1 MADEA
6 LPLAMR
12 IVRGLQADG
21 VATMSPQATQGGGQ
35 TNEAQADAATAAPT
49 TFLTWAHRHSSWD
62 DQQAKNWQEEV
73 ATFAATLRHLGVDA
87 DVDLFHLDEPQDWT
101 RFGQRAI
108 QRAQFTL
115 IIMSP
120 AWAERWTGS
129 NAPTEGAGAAGEAD
143 YLRGLFAKNQ
153 EAWQRRLLIVMFPET
168 TGSVVPPDLERV
180 SRVYV
185 DPTNTDDYE
194 AVLRNLTA
202 QPRYPKP
209 PLGVAP
215 RFAPAQAQAA
225 SGDLR
230 EELKSVRAE
239 MKALGSDAPME
250 RRRRLTMRESALL
263 GFIDAAD
270 QDDD

>member
-6 LPLAMR
+6 LPVAMR
-12 IVRGLQADG
+12 IVRGMQADG
-21 VATMSPQATQGGGQ
+21 VAAAASSPVPATPP
-35 TNEAQADAATAAPT
+35 TDDNPANSPTKAPT
-49 TFLTWAHRHSSWD
+49 AFLTWAHRHSSWD
-62 DQQAKNWQEEV
+62 DQQAQNWQEEV

-87 DVDLFHLDEPQDWT
+87 DVDLFHLDEPEDWT

-115 IIMSP
+115 IVMST
-120 AWAERWTGS
+120 AWAERWAGS

-153 EAWQRRLLIVMFPET
+153 ETWQRKLLIVMFPEVS
-168 TGSVVPPDLERV
+168 GGVVPPDLERV

-209 PLGVAP
+209 PLGVVP
-215 RFAPAQAQAA
+215 HFAPAQAHAA
-225 SGDLR
+225 GNLR
-230 EELKSVRAE
+230 EDLKAVRTE
-239 MKALGSDAPME
+239 IKALPSDAPAE
-250 RRRRLTMRESALL
+250 RRQQLTMRESALL

-270 QDDD
+270 QGAD

>member
-12 IVRGLQADG
+12 IVRGIQADG
-21 VATMSPQATQGGGQ
+21 VPTASTRATPASRRTTGAS
-35 TNEAQADAATAAPT
+35 ADAAPEAPT
-49 TFLTWAHRHSSWD
+49 AFLTWAHRHSSWD
-62 DQQAKNWQEEV
+62 DQQAQNWQEEV

-115 IIMSP
+115 IIMSA
-120 AWAERWTGS
+120 AWAERWAGS

-153 EAWQRRLLIVMFPET
+153 ETWQRRLLIVMFPEVP
-168 TGSVVPPDLERV
+168 GALVPPDLERV

-209 PLGVAP
+209 PLGVVP
-215 RFAPAQAQAA
+215 RFTPAQTQAA
-225 SGDLR
+225 GDLR

-239 MKALGSDAPME
+239 MKALTADAPAE
-250 RRRRLTMRESALL
+250 RRQRLTMRESALL

-270 QDDD
+270 QGDD